1 MYIIWNSH
9 VHVHNNLH
17 NIKVIKNLSYNI
29 SRERERGEGGREGG
43 RRERRGNNKRREGG
57 GGGDGREKGPRKIKG
72 NQTKQ

>member
-17 NIKVIKNLSYNI
+17 NIKVIKNLSYSI
-29 SRERERGEGGREGG
+29 SREREREEREGGREEG
-43 RRERRGNNKRREGG
+43 ERGERMIKEGK

>member
-29 SRERERGEGGREGG
+29 SREREREEREGGREEG
-43 RRERRGNNKRREGG
+43 ERGEGIIKEGKGG
-57 GGGDGREKGPRKIKG
+57 GGWEREG
-72 NQTKQ
+72 TKKDQR